1 MRDEFILRAA
11 NTHVF
16 DIHQTNAA
24 DAKFRTVTD
33 QSPVKRAHRL
43 TREAWVAQRE
53 VLLICINAVRRT
65 L

>member
-24 DAKFRTVTD
+24 DAKFRTVTE
-33 QSPVKRAHRL
+33 QSP
-43 TREAWVAQRE
+43 
-53 VLLICINAVRRT
+53 
-65 L
+65 